1 MFMLLADSQFQVT
14 SEIKEIKMSKSKNE
28 SKASQSEIKPQK
40 LNNNPDV
47 RQLTNEELDS
57 VFGGFGFYRRWP

>member
-1 MFMLLADSQFQVT
+1 
-14 SEIKEIKMSKSKNE
+14 MSKSKNE